1 MEKDKVLDQKK
12 CFSTF
17 VKNDI
22 RDIELTIFQ
31 TVGDNDCDCLTYET
45 KYNKSMDL
53 MMKKVAVK
61 YHSHPNFLIISPEE
75 NPTNSMFLH
84 LEIIYRRFPC

>member
-17 VKNDI
+17 IKNDI
-22 RDIELTIFQ
+22 RDIELTIFR
-31 TVGDNDCDCLTYET
+31 TVGDNNCDIQTYET
-45 KYNKSMDL
+45 NYNKSMDL
-53 MMKKVAVK
+53 MMKKVAMK
-61 YHSHPNFLIISPEE
+61 YHSHPHFLVISPEE

-84 LEIIYRRFPC
+84 LEVIYRTFSW